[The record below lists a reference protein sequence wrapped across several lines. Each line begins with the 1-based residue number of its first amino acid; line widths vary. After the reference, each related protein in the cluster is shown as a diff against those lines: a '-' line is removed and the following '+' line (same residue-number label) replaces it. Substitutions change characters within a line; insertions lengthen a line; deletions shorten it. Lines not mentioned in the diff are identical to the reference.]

1 MKRYARPHCGVNGG
15 HNVSMVSIRA
25 TAIGQ
30 LRLDRERFRALATD
44 RRVIPVTRTLL
55 ADGETP
61 LGVYRKLAQGRPGTF
76 LFESAENGSSWSR
89 WSFVGV
95 YSAATLPEIGGR
107 PVWARKAPG
116 RVP

>member
-15 HNVSMVSIRA
+15 HNVSMVSTRA
-25 TAIGQ
+25 NAIGQ

-76 LFESAENGSSWSR
+76 LFESAENGSAWEPGP
-89 WSFVGV
+89 FVGV
-95 YSAATLPEIGGR
+95 VSAAPLPG
-107 PVWARKAPG
+107 V
-116 RVP
+116 